1 MEFHIEERIRPDL
14 DYYKDEDPIAK
25 LQAEGWELFQL
36 IPEYDLVECD
46 PPGKLAQPS
55 TSQTLE
61 ITGRL
66 EVSNYRAVFRR

>member
-1 MEFHIEERIRPDL
+1 MEYRVEERIRADL
-14 DYYKDEDPIAK
+14 DYCKDEDPIAK

-46 PPGKLAQPS
+46 PPGKLAQPN

-66 EVSNYRAVFRR
+66 EVSSYRGVFRK